1 MSNKKEKEEFVEIDT
16 VNVAREQKAELE
28 KEKENLE
35 IISEQYINVKGM
47 LDKTTDEGDKKLLK
61 DNLKELGKQ
70 ISTMAMSIEEKRKQ
84 FNKNTKP
91 VLDDMNWKRE
101 QMIIQWND
109 LNNKLLNK
117 QILEPEEIKAMQKI
131 FKELRAT
138 GSTAN
143 VLYGGKRKYKRT
155 TRMKRKKLMC
165 PKKCCGVPVRKCGCP
180 KSCKH
185 CNCHEIR
192 RLRKKVRTCK
202 KKRRRRKRTKKKRKR
217 RRKRTRRN

>member
-1 MSNKKEKEEFVEIDT
+1 MNGFVL
-16 VNVAREQKAELE
+16 VNTGDVAREQKAELE

-35 IISEQYINVKGM
+35 MISEQYINVKGM
-47 LDKTTDEGDKKLLK
+47 LDKTNDESDKKLLK

-84 FNKNTKP
+84 FDKNAKP
-91 VLDDMNWKRE
+91 VIDDMNWKRE

-131 FKELRAT
+131 FKELHAT

-143 VLYGGKRKYKRT
+143 VYYGGKIKYKRT
-155 TRMKRKKLMC
+155 TRMKRKRLRC
-165 PKKCCGVPVRKCGCP
+165 PCPCRKSVKKCVCKKNCRKC
-180 KSCKH
+180 
-185 CNCHEIR
+185 NCSGI
-192 RLRKKVRTCK
+192 C
-202 KKRRRRKRTKKKRKR
+202 
-217 RRKRTRRN
+217 